1 MNANQLDKYRQQLR
15 GRTPLIGGWLQNQ
28 ALKTLTLD
36 GSAEAVRVLADA
48 VVQAEDEALAN
59 TALESLQQLAAQGNV
74 AAQEALCRLVIHHDH
89 PQARKLVEA
98 AGYVPHE
105 ETNRAL
111 FYFLTECWHEYE
123 SLDFDHSLLRRA
135 YDAGDHRL
143 RRRLAAKARQAGR
156 IEWVEIAAGGKQGR
170 RLGIMTDSEW
180 HTAVALL
187 ETQGRWPELW
197 RLAQEAPPR
206 WSARILRRL
215 KKLRWLV
222 PEEDRAG
229 FKELTR
235 LARKWPDSEFR
246 GAMHHRA
253 TLEGHEHEVRCLA
266 ISPSGKILAS
276 GSADHTVRLW
286 SLAGPRVSKVLEGH
300 AGWVNCLAINLSG
313 NLLASAGRDSRIG
326 LWRLPSGRALKKLK
340 GHTQTIYCLAISP
353 DGRLLASGS
362 SDRTVRLWA
371 LPAGQELNTLE
382 GHDGGVSCLAVSPDG
397 QILVSGSADG
407 TVRLWSLPFGRLL
420 KRLDGH
426 HAEELDG
433 VLCLAISPDGE
444 LLASGGVDHLVR
456 LWKLPEGRLLKT
468 LSGHTEHVYALAIS
482 PDNKLLVSGSGDHSL
497 RLWRLPSGRRVRAL
511 DGPISGGSSIVISPD
526 GQLLASAA
534 GGGWGGAPT
543 VQLWSL
549 LERRRLRTLTG
560 HTRYVSCLAMTPDGQ
575 MLASGAGDSTIRLWS
590 TELSRLS
597 QLPVARTSLQDLE
610 WVQATLRAPE
620 PTEVEKNALKFI
632 AALIRQRRRSDIL
645 VGEAAP
651 RLIELGEFDIEIE
664 G

>member
-1 MNANQLDKYRQQLR
+1 MNASQLDKYRQQLR

-28 ALKTLTLD
+28 ALKSLIQD

-48 VVQAEDEALAN
+48 VVQAEDETLAA
-59 TALESLQQLAAQGNV
+59 TALESLRQLAAQDNV
-74 AAQEALCRLVIHHDH
+74 AAQEALCRLVIHHDE
-89 PQARKLVEA
+89 PQACQLVEA

-105 ETNRAL
+105 ESNRAL
-111 FYFLTECWHEYE
+111 FYFLTERWTEYE
-123 SLDFDHSLLRRA
+123 NLDFDHSLLRQA
-135 YDAGDHRL
+135 YDAADQRL

-170 RLGIMTDSEW
+170 RLGIMTEGEW
-180 HTAVALL
+180 HTALTLL
-187 ETQGRWPELW
+187 ETQKRWLELW

-215 KKLRWLV
+215 TKVRWLV
-222 PEEDRAG
+222 PEEDRTG
-229 FKELTR
+229 FKDLTR
-235 LARKWPDSEFR
+235 LARKWPEIEFR
-246 GAMHHRA
+246 ALRHHWA
-253 TLEGHEHEVRCLA
+253 TLEGHQHEIRCLA

-286 SLAGPRVSKVLEGH
+286 DLHEPRSLKVLSGH
-300 AGWVNCLAINLSG
+300 TGWVNCLAISPSG
-313 NLLASAGRDSRIG
+313 SLLASAGRDSRIG
-326 LWRLPSGRALKKLK
+326 LWRLPSGRALKKLR
-340 GHTQTIYCLAISP
+340 GHTQTVFCLAISP
-353 DGRLLASGS
+353 DGLLLASGS

-371 LPAGQELNTLE
+371 LPTGQELTTLE
-382 GHDGGVSCLAVSPDG
+382 GHDGGVSCLAISPAG
-397 QILVSGSADG
+397 ELLASGSADG
-407 TVRLWSLPFGRLL
+407 TVRLWSLPAGRHL
-420 KRLDGH
+420 KTLDGH
-426 HAEELDG
+426 HGEELDG

-444 LLASGGVDHLVR
+444 LLASGGVDHRVR

-468 LSGHTEHVYALAIS
+468 LSGHTEHIYALAIS
-482 PDNKLLVSGSGDHSL
+482 PDNKLLVSGSGDHTV
-497 RLWRLPSGRRVRAL
+497 RLWRLPSGRRVRTL
-511 DGPISGGSSIVISPD
+511 DGHISGDNSVVISPD

-534 GGGWGGAPT
+534 GGGWGGTPT

-549 LERRRLRTLTG
+549 PERRPLRTLTG

-597 QLPVARTSLQDLE
+597 QLPVARATLQDLE

-620 PTEVEKNALKFI
+620 PTEAEKNALKFI
-632 AALIRQRRRSDIL
+632 AALIRWRRRSDIL

-651 RLIELGEFDIEIE
+651 RMIELGEFDIEIE
-664 G
+664 S